1 MVLAALVGMASWA
14 AAGGPVSFGT
24 ALKGIRL
31 AHGRETELF
40 AHNCTP
46 DEAPCAMNHFW
57 CGGTFPHYLDTRVRY
72 YVDGGEPV
80 VVPLGLAH
88 GMANDFEQFDV
99 PYSASLPRCALV
111 RIVTLY

>member
-1 MVLAALVGMASWA
+1 
-14 AAGGPVSFGT
+14 VSFGT

-40 AHNCTP
+40 THDCTP

-57 CGGTFPHYLDTRVRY
+57 CGGTFPHYLDTRLRY
-72 YVDGGEPV
+72 YVDGDEPV

-88 GMANDFEQFDV
+88 GMSSDFEQFDV
-99 PYSASLPRCALV
+99 PYSVNLPSYLPC
-111 RIVTLY
+111 TLAI